1 MKKSRNKKIEEIF
14 ENSANL
20 LIESKI
26 LADDIDVI
34 IKKILN
40 SIKKDGKIVAVGNG
54 GSAADAQHFV
64 AEFIGRFNKNRKSI
78 PALALTTDTSIITAI
93 GNDYGFE
100 KIFSRQCESMLRK
113 NDVVFAIT
121 TSGESKNIIECLK
134 VAKKKGV
141 FVVGLTGLNGKRLRN
156 YSDIILF
163 APSKLTARIQEIH
176 RVILHII
183 CELVEREITENK

>member
-1 MKKSRNKKIEEIF
+1 MHFSGELVGKFLVDRRP
-14 ENSANL
+14 
-20 LIESKI
+20 
-26 LADDIDVI
+26 LASVC
-34 IKKILN
+34 LN
-40 SIKKDGKIVAVGNG
+40 SDITN
-54 GSAADAQHFV
+54 
-64 AEFIGRFNKNRKSI
+64 
-78 PALALTTDTSIITAI
+78 ITAI

-141 FVVGLTGLNGKRLRN
+141 FVVGLTGLSGKRLRN

>member
-141 FVVGLTGLNGKRLRN
+141 FVVGLTGLSGKRLRN

-163 APSKLTARIQEIH
+163 APSKFIE
-176 RVILHII
+176 
-183 CELVEREITENK
+183 

>member
-1 MKKSRNKKIEEIF
+1 MKKSRNKKIKEIF

-64 AEFIGRFNKNRKSI
+64 AELVGRYKSEREPLSAI
-78 PALALTTDTSIITAI
+78 ALTTDTSIITAI

-100 KIFSRQCESMLRK
+100 EVFSRQCKALV
-113 NDVVFAIT
+113 NVGDVILAIS
-121 TSGESKNIIECLK
+121 TSGNSENILQALRISRKKSAVTIGLSGKNGGKMNELCDVILK
-134 VAKKKGV
+134 
-141 FVVGLTGLNGKRLRN
+141 
-156 YSDIILF
+156 I
-163 APSKLTARIQEIH
+163 PSTDTPIIQEIH
-176 RVILHII
+176 GIVLHVI
-183 CELVEREITENK
+183 CELIDESINASD